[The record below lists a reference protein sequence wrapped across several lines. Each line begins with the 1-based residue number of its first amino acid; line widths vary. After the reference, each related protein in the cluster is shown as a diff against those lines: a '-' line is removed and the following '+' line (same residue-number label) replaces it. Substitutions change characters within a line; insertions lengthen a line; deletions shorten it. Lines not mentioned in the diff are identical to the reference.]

1 LGCLALR
8 PASSCHRFSPTTY
21 EPLQFINEDPG
32 VGQFTDIIDATMRT
46 GTAASPAL
54 ASIAAQHPS
63 AIITELPGQSYVAKE
78 PVQGG

>member
-1 LGCLALR
+1 
-8 PASSCHRFSPTTY
+8 
-21 EPLQFINEDPG
+21 LQFINEDPG